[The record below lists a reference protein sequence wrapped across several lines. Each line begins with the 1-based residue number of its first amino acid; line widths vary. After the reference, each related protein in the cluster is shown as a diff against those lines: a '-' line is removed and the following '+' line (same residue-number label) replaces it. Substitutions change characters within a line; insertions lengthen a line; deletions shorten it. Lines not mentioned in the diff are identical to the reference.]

1 MGGASWNYPDPERAK
16 THQTPADQVPF
27 VGNPRFKPSM
37 LDAFAEVKEK
47 VTTEI
52 EPLQIAGGAGDVILT
67 HGRTFRAHH
76 HPRLCRLPLVPSCF
90 PPPPSPFDARCAM
103 SPPA

>member
-37 LDAFAEVKEK
+37 LDALAEVKEK

-76 HPRLCRLPLVPSCF
+76 RPWPLPPAAHS
-90 PPPPSPFDARCAM
+90 SPLDARRAM
-103 SPPA
+103 SPPAG